1 MPQLY
6 TFIKDKD
13 ECTFIEGCKFV
24 GNAFQTSREDIAD
37 RLRRSRTFGK
47 TVKELTEKPN
57 KAAKD
62 GHKQNIC

>member
-13 ECTFIEGCKFV
+13 ECGFIEGCKFV
-24 GNAFQTSREDIAD
+24 GNVFQTDRADIAD

-47 TVKELTEKPN
+47 TVKEVKED
-57 KAAKD
+57 KD